1 MMFRAL
7 AFLLAFA
14 VPAMTRPALAQMN
27 IQEVT
32 SPGGITA
39 WLVQEPG
46 IPFTALEIQF
56 KGGTALD
63 APAKRGAVNLMT
75 ALIEEGAAD
84 LDAQGFAN
92 ARDDLAATFGFTA
105 GGDSVGVSARFLTEN
120 RDQAVALLRQA
131 IITPRF
137 DPDAL
142 ERVRGQ
148 VLSGLRA
155 DAKDP
160 DALAPLAFNALAFGD
175 HPYGSSGDGTI
186 ASVTALT
193 RDDILAAHKGALAR
207 DRIYVAAAGDIS
219 AADLGTLLDTLLGDL
234 PATGAPL
241 PRRAALNLTGG
252 VTVQDFPTPQSTVF
266 FGQQGI
272 TRDDPEF
279 FAAYILNEVLGGGRF
294 TARLMTEVR
303 EKRGLTYGIGSYLLP
318 MDQAELMVGQFSASN
333 DKVAEAIDVIRAE
346 WAKMLADGL
355 TAQELA
361 ATKTFLTGS
370 YPLRFDGNGPIAS
383 ILVGMQMEG
392 LPIDY
397 ATTRNAQ
404 IEAVTL
410 DDIKRVAARL
420 LQPEGLRF
428 VVVGQ
433 PVGVTTT
440 P

>member
-7 AFLLAFA
+7 VFLISLAL
-14 VPAMTRPALAQMN
+14 PAQAQMN

-56 KGGTALD
+56 KGGTSLD

-75 ALIEEGAAD
+75 ALIEEGAGD

-92 ARDDLAATFGFTA
+92 ARDDLAASFQFTSSL
-105 GGDSVGVSARFLTEN
+105 DSVGISAKFLTEN

-131 IITPRF
+131 IISPRF

-155 DAKDP
+155 NEKDP

-219 AADLGTLLDTLLGDL
+219 AADLGMLLDTLLGDL
-234 PATGAPL
+234 PATGTPL
-241 PRRAALNLTGG
+241 PPRAALKLTGG

-266 FGQQGI
+266 FGHGGI

-279 FAAYILNEVLGGGRF
+279 FAAYILTEVLGGGRF

-303 EKRGLTYGIGSYLLP
+303 EKRGLTYGIGTYLNP
-318 MDQAELMVGQFSASN
+318 MDQAELMIGQFSASN
-333 DKVAEAIDVIRAE
+333 DKVAEAIKVIRAE
-346 WAKMLADGL
+346 WAKMLANGL
-355 TAQELA
+355 TDQELA

-410 DDIKRVAARL
+410 ADIKTIAARL
-420 LQPEGLRF
+420 LHPDGLRF